1 MVILP
6 APSTIHQVIPFF
18 QERERDKVVFD
29 AKAATFFFP
38 LHRLSPNDADQGAG
52 REQESFLVS
61 RKGDA
66 LVVRQN
72 FSDFFVSYF
81 VVTELVFTQKLTL
94 GCCYEKLDK
103 PEAIDDWSRWKGG
116 FC

>member
-1 MVILP
+1 M
-6 APSTIHQVIPFF
+6 IPFF
-18 QERERDKVVFD
+18 QERERDEVVFD

-72 FSDFFVSYF
+72 FSDFFVSF
-81 VVTELVFTQKLTL
+81 
-94 GCCYEKLDK
+94 CCCCRTGLYSKAD
-103 PEAIDDWSRWKGG
+103 SRLLL
-116 FC
+116 